1 MEADISGHQRK
12 VVASEVRPARVA
24 HGRSGITLKG
34 GRSLPFVV
42 SRKWNAPAGNYPEQW
57 FLVEP
62 ESREVLYEGPVR
74 EVLVFGLQSLTE
86 AADVVNESLA
96 LSPGTYLIVF
106 ALGGIMGGQ
115 IEVEASEPPAEE
127 AA

>member
-1 MEADISGHQRK
+1 MEAEISGHQRK
-12 VVASEVRPARVA
+12 VFSSVVRPARA
-24 HGRSGITLKG
+24 IHGRSGIALKG
-34 GRSLPFVV
+34 GRSLPFIV

-62 ESREVLYEGPVR
+62 SSREVLFEGPVR
-74 EVLVFGLQSLTE
+74 EVSVFGLQSLTE
-86 AADVVNESLA
+86 VADVIDDPIR